1 MANERPIRTGDW
13 VKLGPTAHE
22 KHYVLAVFGDG
33 TVRVRQSSTG
43 KVRNVQGRRCVVL
56 ARSDRRI
63 PVEETASS
71 AGANLLTTISREY
84 AETHWCPQ
92 CGDFLTWCPE
102 WKNRVERAA

>member
-56 ARSDRRI
+56 RRSVERPSEAPARPEDAEQR
-63 PVEETASS
+63 
-71 AGANLLTTISREY
+71 GTISREH

-102 WKNRVERAA
+102 WKNRIEPAA